1 MLIQKIK
8 KRNGDTVDFMPK
20 KISEAIG
27 RAMVAVNGKV
37 NPLHTDELLSAILKQ
52 LEARYGKERIPDV
65 EGVQDIVERTL
76 MEYRYFDIAKA
87 YILYRERQKQLRER
101 HEEIKKKIEA
111 RALYVVKRNG
121 ARELFNPQKL
131 HRYFLYA
138 CNGYEG
144 VVDIDSLVKQAEA
157 SIYDGIATAEIA
169 QLAVMTVKSLIEKD
183 PVYMAITNNIFFA
196 NLYREALGEKFSHET
211 LEEQY
216 QNAFVKN
223 IKKSV
228 EIGRLDPQMLNF
240 DLPALSKKL
249 KLNRDQLL
257 SYRGL
262 QTLYDRYFI
271 YDRENNQRL
280 ETPQMFWMRVAMGI
294 ALNEKEDEKE
304 KWTVEFYEVLSSLR
318 FINSTPTLFHAGTLH
333 PQLSSC
339 YLTTVEDSL
348 DHIFKCIGDNAQ
360 LSKWS
365 GGLGNDW
372 TNIRATGALIKGT
385 NVESQGVI
393 PFLKIANDTTVAINR
408 SGKRRGATCAY
419 LETWHLDIEDFLD
432 LRRNTG
438 DERRRTHDMNT
449 AHWIPDLFMKR
460 VEQDQ
465 EWTLFSPD
473 DTPDLHHT
481 YGKKFEARYIA
492 YEKKAERGE
501 IRLFKKVKASDLWK
515 KMITRLFETG
525 HPWITFKDACNV
537 RSPQDHAG
545 IIHSSNLCTE
555 ITLNTS
561 KEETAVCNLGS
572 LNLPMHIV
580 NGEFSHELIKQTVET
595 AMRMLDNII
604 DLNFYPTE
612 EAKYSNIKHRPV
624 GLGIMGFQDALYI
637 LDINFESAQMLEC
650 ADQSMEVISYYAIVA
665 STKLAKERG
674 AYETFKG
681 SKWDRGI
688 LPLDTLDL
696 LEQERG
702 VQIDVPRTA
711 TLNWDRVKEAIKK
724 YGMRN
729 SNCMAIAPTATISNI
744 CDCFPSIEP
753 IYQNLYVKSNMSGE
767 FTIMNPYLVNDLK
780 AIGLW
785 DLSTLDD
792 LKFNDGS
799 IQSIK
804 SIPQKI
810 KDKYK
815 EAFEIKPEY
824 LIEAAARRGKWIDQS
839 QSLNIF
845 LNTTNGKQI
854 SDVYLLA
861 WKRGIKTTYY
871 LRTRAAS
878 GVEKSTIDINRDKQI
893 KNPAPEE
900 ISYSMKLNRSTPP
913 PPDPI
918 LIHQNGS
925 IEINLTETTAEK
937 VNADGVCNLQTEDCE
952 ACQ

>member
-8 KRNGDTVDFMPK
+8 KRNGDTVDFMPQ
-20 KISEAIG
+20 KISDAIG

-37 NPLHTDELLSAILKQ
+37 NPLQTDELLSAILKQ
-52 LEARYGKERIPDV
+52 LSARYGQERIPDV

-76 MEYRYFDIAKA
+76 MEYRYFDTAKA
-87 YILYRERQKQLRER
+87 YILYRERQRQLRDR

-111 RALYVVKRNG
+111 QALYVVKRNG
-121 ARELFNPQKL
+121 MRELFNPNKL
-131 HRYFLYA
+131 YRYFLYA
-138 CNGYEG
+138 CSGYEG
-144 VVDIDSLVKQAEA
+144 VIDIDSLVKQTEA
-157 SIYDGIATAEIA
+157 SIYDGIATGEIA

-183 PVYMAITNNIFFA
+183 PVYLAITNNIFFA

-211 LEEQY
+211 LEEQC
-216 QNAFVKN
+216 QKAFIKN

-228 EIGRLDPQMLNF
+228 EIGRLDAEMLTF
-240 DLPALSKKL
+240 DLPELAKNLQV
-249 KLNRDQLL
+249 NRDQLL

-294 ALNEKEDEKE
+294 ALNEKENEKE
-304 KWTVEFYEVLSSLR
+304 KRVAEFYEVLSSLR

-438 DERRRTHDMNT
+438 DDRRRTHDMNT

-460 VEQDQ
+460 VHADK

-473 DTPDLHHT
+473 DAPELHHL
-481 YGKKFEARYIA
+481 YGKAFEEKYIA

-501 IRLFKKVKASDLWK
+501 MRLFKKLNAAHLWK

-525 HPWITFKDACNV
+525 HPWITFKDACNI

-545 IIHSSNLCTE
+545 VIHSSNLCTE

-572 LNLPMHIV
+572 LNLPAHIV
-580 NGEFSHELIKQTVET
+580 NSELNHELIKHTVET

-612 EAKYSNIKHRPV
+612 EAKISNLKHRPV
-624 GLGIMGFQDALYI
+624 GLGIMGFQDALYM
-637 LDINFESAQMLEC
+637 LDINFESAKMLEF
-650 ADQSMEVISYYAIVA
+650 ADQSMEVIAYHAIHA
-665 STKLAKERG
+665 STQLAKERG

-688 LPLDTLDL
+688 LPQDTLDL
-696 LEQERG
+696 LAKERG
-702 VQIDVPRTA
+702 AHIDVP
-711 TLNWDRVKEAIKK
+711 
-724 YGMRN
+724 
-729 SNCMAIAPTATISNI
+729 
-744 CDCFPSIEP
+744 
-753 IYQNLYVKSNMSGE
+753 
-767 FTIMNPYLVNDLK
+767 
-780 AIGLW
+780 
-785 DLSTLDD
+785 
-792 LKFNDGS
+792 
-799 IQSIK
+799 
-804 SIPQKI
+804 
-810 KDKYK
+810 
-815 EAFEIKPEY
+815 
-824 LIEAAARRGKWIDQS
+824 
-839 QSLNIF
+839 
-845 LNTTNGKQI
+845 
-854 SDVYLLA
+854 
-861 WKRGIKTTYY
+861 
-871 LRTRAAS
+871 
-878 GVEKSTIDINRDKQI
+878 
-893 KNPAPEE
+893 
-900 ISYSMKLNRSTPP
+900 
-913 PPDPI
+913 
-918 LIHQNGS
+918 
-925 IEINLTETTAEK
+925 
-937 VNADGVCNLQTEDCE
+937 
-952 ACQ
+952 